1 MNKSNTSPKEQIWAQ
16 IDKEKQRDRFVRRVS
31 RVSWG
36 ITLVALTVILIT
48 LGMELNHNINLY
60 KKGVSPYSRVWDSVQ
75 NMVQLI
81 GIFGF
86 IIAIIS
92 TVGVFLRLRT
102 TSLLEIQQRLA
113 NLEQMV
119 TSEK

>member
-1 MNKSNTSPKEQIWAQ
+1 MNEANINPKEQIWAQ
-16 IDKEKQRDRFVRRVS
+16 IDKEKKRDRFVRRVS

-36 ITLVALTVILIT
+36 VTLVALVAVLYTFGI
-48 LGMELNHNINLY
+48 ELSNNLDLY
-60 KKGVSPYSRVWDSVQ
+60 NRKAVPASNVWDVVYK
-75 NMVQLI
+75 MVKLI

>member
-1 MNKSNTSPKEQIWAQ
+1 MNKANTNPKEQIWAQ
-16 IDKEKQRDRFVRRVS
+16 IDKEKKRDQFVRRVS

-36 ITLVALTVILIT
+36 VTLVALTVILVSF
-48 LGMELNHNINLY
+48 GMELNHYIDLY
-60 KKGVSPYSRVWDSVQ
+60 NRGALPSSKVWDTV
-75 NMVQLI
+75 NKIVKLV
-81 GIFGF
+81 GVFGF